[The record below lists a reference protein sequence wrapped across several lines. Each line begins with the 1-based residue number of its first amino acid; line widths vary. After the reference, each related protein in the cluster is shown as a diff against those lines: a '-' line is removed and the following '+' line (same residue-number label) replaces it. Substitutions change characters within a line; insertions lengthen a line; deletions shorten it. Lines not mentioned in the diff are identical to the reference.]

1 MVIVM
6 DNSQKTKNMFRFNLN
21 KAMRERGVKQKDLAA
36 ALGMSENMISY
47 YCNGDKVP
55 NLVRLKEIAQHLN
68 VSTDYLLGLSSNM
81 TTDKELDFVC
91 NYTGLSEAAIQM
103 LRDCEADH
111 EPYPNRLISVIADCK
126 SESARPLFANLL
138 FYLTSAKT
146 ALFNAETDF
155 DIADSDAL
163 QNLVNNYKPI
173 QNIVS
178 LHSYNKCDYTLSKE
192 SVSRSFLQSLYLLGM
207 YENIVT
213 IRQELI
219 EQNCEADNQ

>member
-1 MVIVM
+1 M

-111 EPYPNRLISVIADCK
+111 EPYPNRLISVIANSQ

-138 FYLTSAKT
+138 FYLISAKT
-146 ALFNAETDF
+146 VLFNAETDI
-155 DIADSDAL
+155 DILNSDAL
-163 QNLVNNYKPI
+163 QDITKNLKPI

-178 LHSYNKCDYTLSKE
+178 VHFNDASDYSFSQE
-192 SVSRSFLQSLYLLGM
+192 SVSKNFLQYLYLLGI
-207 YENIVT
+207 YESLVT
-213 IRQELI
+213 IKQELI
-219 EQNCEADNQ
+219 ERKREADNQH